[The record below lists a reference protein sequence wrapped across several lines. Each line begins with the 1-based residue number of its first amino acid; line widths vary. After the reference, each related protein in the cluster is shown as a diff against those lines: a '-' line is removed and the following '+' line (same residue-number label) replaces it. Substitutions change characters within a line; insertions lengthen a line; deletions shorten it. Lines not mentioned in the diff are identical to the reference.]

1 MPQKQFTIKM
11 VGFIFSLLIM
21 ISLNCPLVYS
31 AEMQTI
37 PVGSM
42 LPQFKIP
49 GPDSP
54 EVKAYLGLKDNKP
67 FSLSQVKTK
76 LMLLEFF
83 DVFCPVCQKNAP
95 SINRLY
101 NILKEDK
108 NLGKDIKMLAITLGG
123 QPKDVEIY
131 KQTYK
136 AELPMF
142 GDPNKEIE
150 NKIKDKIKF
159 VPLLLLLDKNGKV
172 IMAHGGEIKNFDGLL
187 AEVRAKSK

>member
-1 MPQKQFTIKM
+1 MPRKQFVIRM
-11 VGFIFSLLIM
+11 LGFILCIM
-21 ISLNCPLVYS
+21 ISLPGSLVY
-31 AEMQTI
+31 AAGPMEA
-37 PVGSM
+37 PAPGSL

-67 FSLSQVKTK
+67 FALSQVKTK
-76 LMLLEFF
+76 LMLVEFF

-108 NLGKDIKMLAITLGG
+108 NLGKDIKMMAITLGG
-123 QPKDVEIY
+123 QPKDVEVY
-131 KQTYK
+131 KQTFK

-150 NKIKDKIKF
+150 NKIKDKVKF
-159 VPLLLLLDKNGKV
+159 VPLLLLLDKKGKV
-172 IMAHGGEIKNFDGLL
+172 LMAHGGEIKNFDGLL
-187 AEVRAKSK
+187 AELRTNNK